1 MAQRRS
7 TAHVVVG
14 LPLRYGSDRRTTAA
28 ELAAEHGGVVHRVA
42 LAHHG
47 IGRDAIRNEV
57 AAGRWFK
64 VGRHTVA
71 IGSPDLGQPASWW
84 RALWESGSGA
94 RLDGAA
100 ALVAH
105 GMHGFTVHTIDVS
118 LPARNRHHRVDGVTL
133 HRVRE
138 PDPALGAGIPR
149 VAVEVATIHAA
160 QWAVSDRQAALLIC
174 LPMQQRMMTT
184 ARHGSRWPGGE

>member
-1 MAQRRS
+1 
-7 TAHVVVG
+7 
-14 LPLRYGSDRRTTAA
+14 
-28 ELAAEHGGVVHRVA
+28 
-42 LAHHG
+42 
-47 IGRDAIRNEV
+47 
-57 AAGRWFK
+57 
-64 VGRHTVA
+64 
-71 IGSPDLGQPASWW
+71 
-84 RALWESGSGA
+84 
-94 RLDGAA
+94 
-100 ALVAH
+100 
-105 GMHGFTVHTIDVS
+105 MHGFTVHTIDVS